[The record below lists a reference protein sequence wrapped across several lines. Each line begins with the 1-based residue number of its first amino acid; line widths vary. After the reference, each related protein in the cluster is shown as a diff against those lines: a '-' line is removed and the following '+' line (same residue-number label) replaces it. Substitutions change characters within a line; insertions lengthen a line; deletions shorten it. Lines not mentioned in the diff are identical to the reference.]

1 MTLGNL
7 DPERLAEIEASAE
20 DAWFISEIRPYITE
34 LVAEVRR
41 LQKCAQDVADL
52 LADNVPFG
60 LEVLP
65 HDIMVAL
72 RGGPYSED
80 A

>member
-1 MTLGNL
+1 MALGTL
-7 DPERLAEIEASAE
+7 DPERLAEIEARTE
-20 DAWFISEIRPYITE
+20 DAWFVSELRPYVTE

-41 LQKCAQDVADL
+41 LQGCVDDVADL

-72 RGGPYSED
+72 RGAPYGAEG
-80 A
+80 